1 MTRQFSKIE
10 FVGLIKNR
18 SLGGLTHQ
26 EIRNAMTKAGLREAH
41 NAHFIMRLIERGP
54 VCGINTLDDLA
65 KSLNNGMSQPGEQT
79 GTTDI
84 ILRNGRAKVVLNTAG
99 EFITITH
106 LRPGKA

>member
-1 MTRQFSKIE
+1 MTRQFSRIE

-26 EIRNAMTKAGLREAH
+26 EIRNAMTRVGLREAH

-54 VCGINTLDDLA
+54 DCGINTLDDLA
-65 KSLNNGMSQPGEQT
+65 KSFNDGATRPGEQT

-99 EFITITH
+99 ELVTFTH
-106 LRPGKA
+106 LRPGRA